1 MSSTVESIVRSTDR
15 RRIAEALIFAM
26 ADTAMLSMKTR
37 AFAWNITGPFAASL
51 RPMFILQYKD
61 LEIAMEEMA
70 MRVRVLGSPAPTAVS
85 QLISLSNIREEAEVP
100 DWREMVS
107 QLVQDQGLAAQSA
120 RQVHN
125 LAELTTDTATLD
137 LSARRI
143 TRHER
148 NAWELQALL
157 E

>member
-26 ADTAMLSMKTR
+26 ADTAMLAMKTR

-70 MRVRVLGSPAPTAVS
+70 MRVRVLGSPAPTAIS
-85 QLISLSNIREEAEVP
+85 QLISLSSITEEAEVP
-100 DWREMVS
+100 DWREMVN
-107 QLVQDQGLAAQSA
+107 QLVRDQTIAAQSS
-120 RQVHN
+120 RQGHSF
-125 LAELTTDTATLD
+125 AELTTDTATQD

-143 TRHER
+143 TKHER
-148 NAWELQALL
+148 NAWELKALL

>member
-26 ADTAMLSMKTR
+26 ADTAMLAMKTR

-70 MRVRVLGSPAPTAVS
+70 MRVLGSPAPTAIS
-85 QLISLSNIREEAEVP
+85 QLISLSSITEEAEVP
-100 DWREMVS
+100 DWREMVT
-107 QLVQDQGLAAQSA
+107 QLVQDQTIAAQSS
-120 RQVHN
+120 RQVHSF
-125 LAELTTDTATLD
+125 AELTTDTATQD

-143 TRHER
+143 TKHER
-148 NAWELQALL
+148 NAWELKALL